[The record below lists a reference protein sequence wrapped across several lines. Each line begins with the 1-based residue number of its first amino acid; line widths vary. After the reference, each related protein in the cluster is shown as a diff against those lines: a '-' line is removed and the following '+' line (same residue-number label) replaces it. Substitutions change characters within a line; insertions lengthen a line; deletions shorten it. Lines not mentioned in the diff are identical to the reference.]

1 MEKKASPTI
10 VGIEKRIT
18 EEVLAIPEDI
28 VLKDVQIFYKL
39 QILTDMLNGKKY
51 SYDELEAKF
60 FETRNLRK
68 ADLRTL
74 KNGIISK
81 LTKCIKKTNS
91 NLLNMRIIYAL
102 DVLGYPLED
111 LSDTKEIIFLRNLY
125 YVCDEKDILN
135 LASLADKV
143 IIEKELKLAENA
155 NELKLNGIIKRVCN
169 AICTKNMN
177 YEIFEN
183 FQKLTLLLKS
193 NSYSKE
199 AARELLP
206 FVFDCNEIECR
217 NFINKLSYSL
227 IAKLKSSNR
236 TVAESL
242 KIIHML
248 DILGFLDRFNKHKG
262 ALQVTKFAYKLYMQQ
277 YYLDEMVTK
286 ESFLECF
293 EVASNLDKLTKRR
306 KK

>member
-51 SYDELEAKF
+51 SYDELETKF
-60 FETRNLRK
+60 FEIRNLRK

-111 LSDTKEIIFLRNLY
+111 LSDTKEIIFLRKLY

-183 FQKLTLLLKS
+183 FKKLTLLLKKG
-193 NSYSKE
+193 YSRE
-199 AARELLP
+199 TARELLP
-206 FVFDCNEIECR
+206 FVFDCNEIDCR

-227 IAKLKSSNR
+227 IAKLRSSDR
-236 TVAESL
+236 TVEESL

-248 DILGFLDRFNKHKG
+248 DILGFLDRFNKSKG

-277 YYLDEMVTK
+277 YYLDGEVTK
-286 ESFLECF
+286 ESFLEVL
-293 EVASNLDKLTKRR
+293 EVASNLDKLAKRR